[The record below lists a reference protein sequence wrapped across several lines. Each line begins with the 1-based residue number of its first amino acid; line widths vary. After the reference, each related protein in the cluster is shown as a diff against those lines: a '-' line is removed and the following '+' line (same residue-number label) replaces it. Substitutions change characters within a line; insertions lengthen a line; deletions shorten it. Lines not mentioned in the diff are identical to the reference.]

1 MIEFLLWLFGAGGRM
16 IDRGPESTED
26 PDSYR
31 AGGSTGGF

>member
-26 PDSYR
+26 YSYR